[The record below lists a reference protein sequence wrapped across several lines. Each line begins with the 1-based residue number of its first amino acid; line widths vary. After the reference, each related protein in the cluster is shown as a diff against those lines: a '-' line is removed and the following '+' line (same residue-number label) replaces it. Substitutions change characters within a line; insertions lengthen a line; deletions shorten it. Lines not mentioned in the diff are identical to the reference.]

1 MLSLI
6 CFKQPSVHPQEDLF
20 LQLYGIFYIH
30 PSKQSDRCRNV
41 FDAVSNI
48 PTSTRLLIRMNEN
61 NYYKTACTNL
71 PEDEH
76 LFVRNMSN
84 TIQLN

>member
-1 MLSLI
+1 MLPLI
-6 CFKQPSVHPQEDLF
+6 CFKQPSVHPQEDLY
-20 LQLYGIFYIH
+20 LQFYGIFYIH
-30 PSKQSDRCRNV
+30 PSKQSDRCRDV

-48 PTSTRLLIRMNEN
+48 PTSTRLLIRMNEKSTI
-61 NYYKTACTNL
+61 KTACTNI

-76 LFVRNMSN
+76 LVVRNMSN